1 MDAGRNPLRSKDIYS
16 KHKSVAPQRL
26 RIIFSAAFA
35 LALIAG
41 VAAGVLATRFIG
53 RSPPVFA
60 SSTLDDLELSTRQRD
75 QIKHIWEQVLDRSDD
90 LYRRAQDLQQNHED
104 RIFKL
109 LTPEQQKQYN
119 EIYNQDRETY
129 SRLLAQR
136 QEAIKKA
143 INDTR
148 TLLSESQRQKYDVIL
163 KSRLGRSAD
172 AGTVWLSAPAGTQ
185 PAIPGK
191 WQQDF
196 QSQVRR

>member
-1 MDAGRNPLRSKDIYS
+1 M
-16 KHKSVAPQRL
+16 APQRL

-53 RSPPVFA
+53 RSAPISA
-60 SSTLDDLELSTRQRD
+60 SSNTLDDLDLSSQQRD
-75 QIKHIWEQVLDRSDD
+75 QIKLIWEQVLDRSDD
-90 LYRRAQDLQQNHED
+90 LYRRARDLQQNHENK
-104 RIFKL
+104 IVKL
-109 LTPEQQKQYN
+109 LTPDQQKQYS

-172 AGTVWLSAPAGTQ
+172 AGAVWLSAPAGTQ